1 MKLKRL
7 ILMQLVVSLTVASML
22 LPGCSCNDSGKS
34 GARITLL
41 QTTDMH
47 DIVSPKGNEG
57 GFARL
62 ASKIKEIRAENE
74 EDGIP
79 VLLIDSGDFTM
90 GSVYDLLWD
99 TDPAPF
105 KFLQAMDYDVVTFG
119 NHEYDYNPERLGIMF
134 NKAIELGFDIP
145 VVLTNTV
152 FDGESG
158 TADDALE
165 ELASGASPY
174 IVTTYIKTL
183 DIGIKV
189 GFIGL
194 VGKTADDYAP
204 NATPITF
211 KSDYSDSAVIAD
223 IQSAVNTLRTHC
235 DIVIALSHSGV
246 TGTDTDTPG
255 GDDITL
261 AENVSGINIIA
272 SGYEHET
279 TDEVISVTNETTGHK
294 TYIICAGSYTTNL
307 LELEFY
313 VNKKKKSVS
322 DIEITNHAISSS
334 VAEDSDIKDMISGS
348 TGFDTQINTILSAA
362 SLPEISDTVASIAF
376 DLQLPEDPAESG
388 IGNLIADAF
397 RWAGSDGVNP
407 TFGACAN
414 GIIRNYYTSGSSILF
429 SDLFST
435 LPLGMTLET
444 DQDPLYPGY
453 TLHKVYV
460 TGAEIWDICQFIAR
474 IKQFNVPKYN
484 PYFCNLSGLK
494 FTYDADYAVTA
505 VQYYGAA
512 DYKCTAAPAGNIAD
526 NATVY
531 PIIVDSYVLAML
543 LSDSIQGLLGG
554 FNLSIKPKLSDESTL
569 VTTSN
574 MNRTRLDISGAS
586 GVQEYQTWRSLYN
599 YMDDAT
605 TGLNGTIPSTP
616 YGSTTP
622 LRIVGP

>member
-1 MKLKRL
+1 
-7 ILMQLVVSLTVASML
+7 
-22 LPGCSCNDSGKS
+22 
-34 GARITLL
+34 
-41 QTTDMH
+41 
-47 DIVSPKGNEG
+47 
-57 GFARL
+57 
-62 ASKIKEIRAENE
+62 
-74 EDGIP
+74 
-79 VLLIDSGDFTM
+79 
-90 GSVYDLLWD
+90 
-99 TDPAPF
+99 
-105 KFLQAMDYDVVTFG
+105 MDYDVVTFG

-272 SGYEHET
+272 SGHEHET

>member
-272 SGYEHET
+272 SGHEHET